1 MKKGGIPEFLNFKQK
16 GKDMNEFI
24 KVPMG
29 EKLAYCFGDP
39 ALTLMYTM
47 TTTLLIYFYTNVV
60 GISAGAVGMIM
71 LLSRVFDGFS
81 DVLMG
86 TIIDRTHSKYGKARI
101 WILRLALPYAI
112 AAVLLFTMPPMGDM
126 GKIIYAFVTYNI
138 MNTVVYTAISQPF
151 HALGSLMSRDRRERD
166 VICNIRMVLSITAS
180 MIITA
185 FTLPLINVVA
195 KAINNQQ
202 LAWILVT
209 AAYATVSVFVLIN
222 TYCTCT
228 ERVKAAEKEEKSDI
242 PFWTAFKATVTNRY
256 FLIALGLM
264 IFYTA
269 YQIIIGTYL
278 I

>member
-1 MKKGGIPEFLNFKQK
+1 MAGKGIPELLNYKQK
-16 GKDMNEFI
+16 GKDLNEFI
-24 KVPMG
+24 KVPLS

-101 WILRLALPYAI
+101 WILRLAVPYAL
-112 AAVLLFTMPPMGDM
+112 AAVLLFTMPPMGNM

-185 FTLPLINVVA
+185 FTLPQSADGLDPGNCR
-195 KAINNQQ
+195 
-202 LAWILVT
+202 LCDH
-209 AAYATVSVFVLIN
+209 F
-222 TYCTCT
+222 CRRTCEYLYGLYRACFCSKT
-228 ERVKAAEKEEKSDI
+228 GKG
-242 PFWTAFKATVTNRY
+242 RY
-256 FLIALGLM
+256 SFCGSI
-264 IFYTA
+264 
-269 YQIIIGTYL
+269 
-278 I
+278 